1 MRVAADFD
9 GPHGSVTAETVNSV
23 KRLLI
28 ETSAKPRTIFLRQH
42 ELRELYDP

>member
-1 MRVAADFD
+1 MRVAADVD
-9 GPHGSVTAETVNSV
+9 GPYGSVLAATAWMG
-23 KRLLI
+23 L